1 MKSNQQPLYP
11 EVQPTKGNAIRKD
24 DRGATRARNSK
35 DTKPFVFRHAA
46 LNKDLTILRKN
57 ALTLIINAYCY
68 WTHDHAKTGVS
79 MLAWFT
85 AWGEAYP
92 EALRSGEDG
101 QYSLEYLRVRASW
114 VKTIH
119 EYGYKYNDIKDM
131 GELKR
136 RYEHI
141 TKSAYA
147 QPKVEKSPVDKV
159 MVSVEKLTKAQQRA
173 LYNRLAKKFG

>member
-1 MKSNQQPLYP
+1 MRNNSN
-11 EVQPTKGNAIRKD
+11 D
-24 DRGATRARNSK
+24 
-35 DTKPFVFRHAA
+35 KPFVFRHAA

-57 ALTLIINAYCY
+57 ALTLIINSYCY
-68 WTHDHAKTGVS
+68 WSHDYAKSGVS
-79 MLAWFT
+79 MLAWFR

-114 VKTIH
+114 VKTLH
-119 EYGYKYNDIKDM
+119 EGGHKYNDIKDM

-136 RYEHI
+136 RYESVVG
-141 TKSAYA
+141 KADVK
-147 QPKVEKSPVDKV
+147 PEKSPVDK
-159 MVSVEKLTKAQQRA
+159 MMSQVEKLSTAQQRA